1 MAQLRRFTFQPDL
14 ARRTRTAVWV
24 PEDEFIFKGV
34 SESAARIVAYGGK
47 VGVGAHHEVQGIGT
61 PWDLMLLSSGGMP
74 LHDVLRVGTIFGA
87 VSIGLD
93 KDLGSLEAG
102 KLADLIV
109 LDANP
114 LMDIRNIKRIKYVM
128 RNGQLFDSETLDEV
142 WPQQRKLERRWWM
155 DWLPPAEVPRAKPGG
170 VGRRD

>member
-1 MAQLRRFTFQPDL
+1 MIAREDAYNEPRLRNFTYQPDL
-14 ARRTRTAVWV
+14 ARRTRAANWS
-24 PEDEFIFKGV
+24 PEDEFTYTGV
-34 SESAARIVAYGGK
+34 SQAAATIVAHGGK

-61 PWDLMLLSSGGMP
+61 PWDLILLSGGGMP

-93 KDLGSLEAG
+93 KDLGSIEPG

-114 LMDIRNIKRIKYVM
+114 LANIRNILQVRSVM
-128 RNGQLFDSETLDEV
+128 LNGRLFDSLTLDEV
-142 WPQQRKLERRWWM
+142 WPEPKARGPLWWQ
-155 DWLPPAEVPRAKPGG
+155 DN
-170 VGRRD
+170 